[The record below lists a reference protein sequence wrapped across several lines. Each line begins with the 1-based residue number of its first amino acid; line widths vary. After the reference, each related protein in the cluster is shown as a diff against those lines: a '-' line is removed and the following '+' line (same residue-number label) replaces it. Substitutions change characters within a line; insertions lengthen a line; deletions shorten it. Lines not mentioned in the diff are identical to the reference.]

1 MEEKI
6 GYTKTFETKI
16 LRVKHLII
24 FRVGTSK
31 IDLMEMLKDVPDKAV
46 VDEVLEDLGSPSE
59 LSSIQ
64 FHEEKITD

>member
-1 MEEKI
+1 MEKI

-16 LRVKHLII
+16 LRVKHLIV
-24 FRVGTSK
+24 FRNGMAK
-31 IDLMEMLKDVPDKAV
+31 IDLIEMLKDVPDKAV
-46 VDEVLEDLGSPSE
+46 IDEVLEDLGSPNG